1 MRLNRTPDRAMRF
14 LQSLQLTLMAFN
26 ALHVATHS
34 LPHEHTERLILAP
47 RLERAIPDIAAS
59 PSQPGNYL
67 RRRFDIGIS
76 SPYYPPV
83 AVIPTWQIILGV
95 YAPIFT
101 YFISS
106 SLAAA
111 AFVDFYLNILELVV
125 TVWLESQPMNQIVL
139 RYGNLRLEFGCS
151 TEPVPWEFIKDFAR
165 SEADAVRRGFTTGW
179 DKQYWHHK
187 ADQTRTCYV
196 ALALGLGESMVT
208 PRSAT

>member
-1 MRLNRTPDRAMRF
+1 MRLDRKPDRVMRF
-14 LQSLQLTLMAFN
+14 LQSLRLTFVTFN

-59 PSQPGNYL
+59 ASPTEGSL
-67 RRRFDIGIS
+67 RSRFDIGIS

-95 YAPIFT
+95 YAPVFT
-101 YFISS
+101 YIISC

-111 AFVDFYLNILELVV
+111 AFLDFYLNILDLLV
-125 TVWLESQPMNQIVL
+125 TVWSESQPMNQLVL
-139 RYGNLRLEFGCS
+139 RYGNLRLELGCS
-151 TEPVPWEFIKDFAR
+151 TGPVPWEFIKDFAR

-196 ALALGLGESMVT
+196 ALALGLGESMIT